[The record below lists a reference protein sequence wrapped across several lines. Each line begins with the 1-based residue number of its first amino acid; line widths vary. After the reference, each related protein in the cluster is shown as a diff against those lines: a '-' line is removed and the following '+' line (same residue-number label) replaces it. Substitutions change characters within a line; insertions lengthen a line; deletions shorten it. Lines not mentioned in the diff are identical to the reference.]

1 MKGLINSQPIVTL
14 VAALALFFAFVA
26 TALVPTVIPDARA
39 QQPDPDPGTGF
50 AIQTPPPVPG
60 IDYSTAGVIEPGPA
74 PPPVLEGMGTPVPP
88 ALPDDAAKVAGD
100 PAEGGSMT
108 ASMGGSDIAVSSTGG
123 SYERDSPRRGKRNDR
138 QNRDEE

>member
-1 MKGLINSQPIVTL
+1 MKGLINSQPLVAL
-14 VAALALFFAFVA
+14 VAALALVIAFVT

-39 QQPDPDPGTGF
+39 QQREPEPGTGF

-60 IDYSTAGVIEPGPA
+60 IDYSTAGVIETAPA
-74 PPPVLEGMGTPVPP
+74 PALEGIGTPVPP
-88 ALPDDAAKVAGD
+88 ALPEDAAKVAGD

-138 QNRDEE
+138 QDRDRE